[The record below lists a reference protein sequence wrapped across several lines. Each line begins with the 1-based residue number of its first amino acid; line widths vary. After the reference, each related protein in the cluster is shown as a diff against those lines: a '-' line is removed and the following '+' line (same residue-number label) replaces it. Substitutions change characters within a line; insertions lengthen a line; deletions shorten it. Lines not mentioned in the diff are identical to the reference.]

1 MPLPPELQTHL
12 DRLLQTP
19 VTTNIDLT
27 RQVIAHLDAAEA
39 QASKS
44 ALVDA
49 ELARRITTSLLTL
62 LDHWEDMPK
71 PHRRLLQAA
80 CEYFV
85 ETTDDDHDFHSVIGF
100 EDDAELLNHVAR
112 TLDRDDLVVEL
123 E

>member
-12 DRLLQTP
+12 DRLLGAP
-19 VTTNIDLT
+19 PSPPADLT
-27 RQVIAHLDAAEA
+27 RRVLTHLDAAESHA
-39 QASKS
+39 ANS

-49 ELARRITTSLLTL
+49 PLARRVATGLLTL
-62 LDHWEDMPK
+62 LDHWTELPE
-71 PHRRLLQAA
+71 PHQRLLQAA

-100 EDDAELLNHVAR
+100 EDDAELLNHVASA
-112 TLDRDDLVVEL
+112 LGRDDLRVEL